1 MAKNKSNQMEKQ
13 ITITFRWWP
22 ADGSNKPIPVEH
34 QEALEESANER
45 INKMRSDGFTSGELN
60 DNINMLDTDPED
72 GVAYRGWFEINTKTI
87 S

>member
-1 MAKNKSNQMEKQ
+1 MAKTKTNQMEKQ

-22 ADGSNKPIPVEH
+22 ADGSKKPIDPKH

-45 INKMRSDGFTSGELN
+45 INKMRSEGFTSGELN
-60 DNINMLDTDPED
+60 DSVRMHDSDPED
-72 GVAYRGWFEINTKTI
+72 GVEYSGWWEVNTKTI